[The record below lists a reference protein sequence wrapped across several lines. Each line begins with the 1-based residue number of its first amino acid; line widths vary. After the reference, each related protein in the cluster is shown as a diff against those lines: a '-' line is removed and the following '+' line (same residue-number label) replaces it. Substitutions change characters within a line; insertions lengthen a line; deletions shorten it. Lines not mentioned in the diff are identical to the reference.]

1 MSSTSTDHQT
11 LEEEGNDDNMDEIQ
25 VYEEDSR
32 IEMLS
37 DIVQELESSLMLT
50 EGASIPD
57 VEITQQNTSEVQHEQ
72 GISST
77 RKNKTG
83 DDEYCDEAERK
94 EKLRRQ
100 KVRRNKASVIFQN
113 RQAYVQRTSSSV
125 DTLHQNEV
133 DTLPQNE
140 VDTLPQNEVNTQQQ
154 NEVDTLPQ
162 NEIVPPKTKR
172 KKRNNIGFI
181 SGIPL
186 LDSKRQCHGR
196 DGHHDHS
203 KRVSERNKKIKH
215 VN

>member
-1 MSSTSTDHQT
+1 M
-11 LEEEGNDDNMDEIQ
+11 EEEGNDDNIDEIQ

-57 VEITQQNTSEVQHEQ
+57 VEMTQQNASEEQHEQ

-77 RKNKTG
+77 RNNKTG

-100 KVRRNKASVIFQN
+100 KVRRKKASVIYQN

-125 DTLHQNEV
+125 DTLPQNEVDTLPQNEV

>member
-11 LEEEGNDDNMDEIQ
+11 LEEEGNDDNIDEIQ

-57 VEITQQNTSEVQHEQ
+57 VEMTQQNASEEQHEQ

-77 RKNKTG
+77 RNNKTG

-100 KVRRNKASVIFQN
+100 KVRRKKASVIYQN

-125 DTLHQNEV
+125 DTL
-133 DTLPQNE
+133 PQNE
-140 VDTLPQNEVNTQQQ
+140 VDTLPQ

>member
-11 LEEEGNDDNMDEIQ
+11 LEEEGNDDNIDEIQ

-57 VEITQQNTSEVQHEQ
+57 VEMTQQNASEEQHEQ

-100 KVRRNKASVIFQN
+100 KVRRKKAYVIYQN

-125 DTLHQNEV
+125 GI
-133 DTLPQNE
+133 
-140 VDTLPQNEVNTQQQ
+140 QQQ